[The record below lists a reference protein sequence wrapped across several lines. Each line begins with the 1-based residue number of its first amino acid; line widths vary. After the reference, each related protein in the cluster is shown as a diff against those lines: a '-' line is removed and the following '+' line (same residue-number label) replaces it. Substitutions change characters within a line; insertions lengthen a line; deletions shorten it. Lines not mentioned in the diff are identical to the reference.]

1 MKMASYRE
9 VATKDVQKRLRRLLE
24 AETKPLIMDLLRI
37 KRGGFIQNFKMRG
50 PGSVKLGE
58 SKLNFCTPLMRLV
71 RKFLKAFLGLL
82 GRKSVKD

>member
-1 MKMASYRE
+1 MGQMASCRE

-24 AETKPLIMDLLRI
+24 VETKPLIIDLLRI
-37 KRGGFIQNFKMRG
+37 KQGGFIQNFKMRG

-58 SKLNFCTPLMRLV
+58 SE
-71 RKFLKAFLGLL
+71 FLYAPDETRTKVFKAFLGLL